1 MLSVKETL
9 TKLLTSGAI
18 DLTER
23 KVTWPVTVAA
33 NNNNNTNLK
42 TLIDADMPS
51 GYKYVCISGF
61 STNDVQLIPIAVRY
75 NDSAYSL
82 QVANRSTSSRT
93 SNVEINYICA
103 KMGGVINR
111 LKNIMHTFFAERG
124 CAVC

>member
-1 MLSVKETL
+1 MLGIKETL
-9 TKLLTSGAI
+9 TKLLTSGAS

-42 TLIDADMPS
+42 TLIDSDIPS

-75 NDSAYSL
+75 TDSAYSL
-82 QVANRSTSSRT
+82 QVANRSNTSRT

-103 KMGGVINR
+103 KVGGN
-111 LKNIMHTFFAERG
+111 
-124 CAVC
+124 

>member
-1 MLSVKETL
+1 MLGIKETL

-42 TLIDADMPS
+42 TLIDADIPS

-93 SNVEINYICA
+93 SNVEINYVCA
-103 KMGGVINR
+103 KMGGVIRQLLSRFATLFNR
-111 LKNIMHTFFAERG
+111 EG
-124 CAVC
+124 VAVC